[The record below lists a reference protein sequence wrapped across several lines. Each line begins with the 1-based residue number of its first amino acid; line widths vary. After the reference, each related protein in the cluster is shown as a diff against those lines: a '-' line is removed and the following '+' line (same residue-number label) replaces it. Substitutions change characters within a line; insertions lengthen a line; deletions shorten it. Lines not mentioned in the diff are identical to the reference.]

1 MVDRTTI
8 DFWEAV
14 LDEMAETYAHV
25 LATVGD
31 LPEIKTDL
39 TGTTSKGRPPGLP
52 GGDKLVA
59 VGPFSMD
66 APRDDYAHPLHFA
79 YAWSWHCA
87 EANAAIPPRRAWE
100 PSLAYLRAHLH
111 LIDGEYVAEFHGDL
125 QRTRGSLRRLCNW
138 DRRARQEEEDES
150 ELRGAQA
157 QAVLRGLVD
166 AGEFPEWIEP
176 SRLQR
181 YREPVTLN
189 REEAEIIFPELRR
202 PGEDD
207 YSEFDPADID
217 DAWHRIAAR
226 KQAWAKK
233 GDKFPV
239 GRYLVLWVQ
248 DEARKL
254 KRW

>member
-8 DFWEAV
+8 EFWEAV
-14 LDEMAETYAHV
+14 LDEMAETHAHV
-25 LATVGD
+25 VATFANI
-31 LPEIKTDL
+31 PEIKMDL

-52 GGDKLVA
+52 GGDKLAA

-66 APRDDYAHPLHFA
+66 ALRDDFAHPLHFA

-125 QRTRGSLRRLCNW
+125 QRTRGALRRLCNW
-138 DRRARQEEEDES
+138 DRKSQGEEEDER

-157 QAVLRGLVD
+157 QAVLRGLVN
-166 AGEFPEWIEP
+166 AGQLPEWTEP
-176 SRLQR
+176 SQFQR
-181 YREPVTLN
+181 YRQPVTVN
-189 REEAEIIFPELRR
+189 RAEAEIIFPELRR
-202 PGEDD
+202 PSGD
-207 YSEFDPADID
+207 EFTEYDPADID

-226 KQAWAKK
+226 KEAWAKR
-233 GDKFPV
+233 GDKFPT
-239 GRYLVLWVQ
+239 GRYLVSWVQ
-248 DEARKL
+248 NEASKL
-254 KRW
+254 KTW